1 MADPPKSTRFGE
13 SVTGRR
19 PHCRN
24 CGNNSAT
31 VVPVQMPYSA
41 KLLWQELFSLHYV
54 MRFRLARKDEPA
66 TAMHRIRDREMDG
79 FCE

>member
-19 PHCRN
+19 PLCRN
-24 CGNNSAT
+24 CESSNT

-54 MRFRLARKDEPA
+54 MRFRIARKDEPP
-66 TAMHRIRDREMDG
+66 TAMHRIQDREMD
-79 FCE
+79 EEVV